1 METGDYLDT
10 NNFTIYNGATDF
22 QGLGGGYDAYGKL
35 AQVRILLC
43 LRVLVWAPT
52 PECA

>member
-35 AQVRILLC
+35 AQVHTR
-43 LRVLVWAPT
+43 T
-52 PECA
+52 QSHT